1 MELTQRLTLIILT
14 ILYLG
19 LAILTVL
26 VIVEPESENI
36 WKWASVLLYV
46 MAGSA
51 YMILL
56 FRNKNGG
63 K

>member
-26 VIVEPESENI
+26 IIVVPESDNI
-36 WKWASVLLYV
+36 WKWAAVLLYV

-56 FRNKNGG
+56 FRYKNGD